1 MTDTTLTTPV
11 PDEHQDLEPEQ
22 QEALANCVDDWF
34 TVERARDYVQS
45 VVAKSGTSF
54 GPGMA
59 ILSRPQREA
68 MYGIYAF
75 CRDVDDTAD
84 DADKPCEERLE
95 QLALWRA
102 EIDALYGDDPNWLT
116 SLALMEPVYRFGLP
130 KDEFIAMIDGMAM
143 DAAETMRAPSR
154 EELALYTRRVAGSV
168 GVLSMHVFGASDDH
182 AIRFATTLGDA
193 FQLTNILRDI
203 AEDGA
208 RGRLYLPRE
217 LLVKHAIPVPDTAD
231 AVMATIQHPN
241 LGKVC
246 AELSDQAAAY
256 YETCHTMVREIDTAS
271 LRSIRVMWRIYEQYL
286 TDMRSLGWAKPLE
299 TIRYSKAKKL
309 WLAAMGLLR

>member
-1 MTDTTLTTPV
+1 MTDTTTV
-11 PDEHQDLEPEQ
+11 PEEHQDLEPEQ
-22 QEALANCVDDWF
+22 QQALASCVDDWF
-34 TVERARDYVQS
+34 TVERAREHVQS

-59 ILSRPQREA
+59 ILSKPQREA

-84 DADKPCEERLE
+84 DADKPCEERLN
-95 QLALWRA
+95 QLNLWRD
-102 EIDALYGDDPNWLT
+102 EIEALYRDDPSWLT
-116 SLALMEPVYRFGLP
+116 SLALMEPVYRFALP
-130 KDEFIAMIDGMAM
+130 KEEFIAMIDGMAM
-143 DAAETMRAPSR
+143 DGAETMRAPSR
-154 EELALYTRRVAGSV
+154 AELALYTRRVAGSV

-182 AIRFATTLGDA
+182 AISFATKLGDA

-217 LLVKHAIPVPDTAD
+217 LLEANDIPIPAKAEDVPT
-231 AVMATIQHPN
+231 TITHPN

-246 AELSDQAAAY
+246 AALSDEAAALY
-256 YETCHTMVREIDTAS
+256 AECAVMVRQIDTS
-271 LRSIRVMWRIYEQYL
+271 SIRSIRVMWRIYEQYL
-286 TDMRSLGWAKPLE
+286 TDMHARGWDKPLE

-309 WLAAMGLLR
+309 WLAATGFIR